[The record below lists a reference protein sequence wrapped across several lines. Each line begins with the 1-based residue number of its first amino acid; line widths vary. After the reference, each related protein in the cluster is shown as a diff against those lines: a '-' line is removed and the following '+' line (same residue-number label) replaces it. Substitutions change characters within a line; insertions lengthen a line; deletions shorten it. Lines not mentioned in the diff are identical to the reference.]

1 MSARIIDTHH
11 HIYPPHFTAANLKRI
26 VEDATNLPATAYLNW
41 SPRVSLAQMDE
52 AEVQTAICSMTSPG
66 VWFGNNE
73 ESRVWARECNEFG
86 AGMARDFPGRFGMFA
101 ALPLPDTDGSLA
113 ELAHALD
120 VLRLDGIGLLTSYA
134 GRLLGD
140 PGFVPVM
147 QELNRRKAVVFVHPT
162 MSTCCGST
170 IPNISN
176 PPIEFPTDTTRTIT
190 SLIYSGTFALCPDIR
205 FIFSHGGGTMPML
218 LQRIGGAARRMPP
231 EQARAIL
238 PNGLEHEMKRQH
250 YDLASIATNPVGMA
264 AVFKLIPVSQLLW
277 GADAP
282 FGSMTQIGAAVN
294 SFELP
299 PAEIAAI
306 QRGNALRLFP
316 RYAP

>member
-1 MSARIIDTHH
+1 
-11 HIYPPHFTAANLKRI
+11 
-26 VEDATNLPATAYLNW
+26 
-41 SPRVSLAQMDE
+41 
-52 AEVQTAICSMTSPG
+52 
-66 VWFGNNE
+66 
-73 ESRVWARECNEFG
+73 
-86 AGMARDFPGRFGMFA
+86 
-101 ALPLPDTDGSLA
+101 
-113 ELAHALD
+113 
-120 VLRLDGIGLLTSYA
+120 
-134 GRLLGD
+134 
-140 PGFVPVM
+140 VM

-170 IPNISN
+170 IPGINN

-190 SLIYSGTFALCPDIR
+190 SLIYSGTFARCPDIR

-218 LQRIGGAARRMPP
+218 LQRIGGTARRMKP
-231 EQARAIL
+231 EEAHAIL
-238 PNGLEHEMKRQH
+238 PHGLEHEMKRQH
-250 YDLASIATNPVGMA
+250 YDLASIAINPVGMA

-282 FGSMTQIGAAVN
+282 FGSMMQIGAAVK

-316 RYAP
+316 KYAP